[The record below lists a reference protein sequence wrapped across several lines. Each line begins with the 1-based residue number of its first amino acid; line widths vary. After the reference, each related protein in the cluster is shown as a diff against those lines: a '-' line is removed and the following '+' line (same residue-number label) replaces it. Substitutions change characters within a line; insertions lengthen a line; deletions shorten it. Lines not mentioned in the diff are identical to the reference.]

1 MLGGRILYGGDYNP
15 DQWLEHPEVLEQD
28 VRLMKESKVNCVSLG
43 IFAWAALEP
52 EEGVYQMDWLDR
64 LITRMEEEDI
74 QIILATPSAAM
85 PHWLTQRYPEVMQVQ
100 ADGRRNLPGKRH
112 NFCYTSPVMREKTK
126 AIDRE
131 LSRRFGRRKNVIL
144 WHISNELG
152 GNFADSVCHCEYC
165 QAAFR
170 KWLKKK
176 YGTMQNLNQAWWN
189 YFWSHNYTDWE
200 QIHSPVPNGETTST
214 ALLLDWRRFSTEQI
228 HDFYQ
233 MEVQAVREY

>member
-85 PHWLTQRYPEVMQVQ
+85 PHWLTSEVPGSN
-100 ADGRRNLPGKRH
+100 AGTGGRPPQPAGETSTIS
-112 NFCYTSPVMREKTK
+112 CYTSPVMREKTK

-131 LSRRFGRRKNVIL
+131 LF
-144 WHISNELG
+144 
-152 GNFADSVCHCEYC
+152 
-165 QAAFR
+165 
-170 KWLKKK
+170 
-176 YGTMQNLNQAWWN
+176 
-189 YFWSHNYTDWE
+189 
-200 QIHSPVPNGETTST
+200 
-214 ALLLDWRRFSTEQI
+214 
-228 HDFYQ
+228 
-233 MEVQAVREY
+233 QAVLAEGRM

>member
-74 QIILATPSAAM
+74 QVILATPSAAM

-170 KWLKKK
+170 NWLKKK
-176 YGTMQNLNQAWWN
+176 YGTLQNLNQAWWN

-214 ALLLDWRRFSTEQI
+214 ALLLDWRRFLRPNEQLTI
-228 HDFYQ
+228 
-233 MEVQAVREY
+233 

>member
-176 YGTMQNLNQAWWN
+176 IWDAAK
-189 YFWSHNYTDWE
+189 S
-200 QIHSPVPNGETTST
+200 
-214 ALLLDWRRFSTEQI
+214 
-228 HDFYQ
+228 
-233 MEVQAVREY
+233 